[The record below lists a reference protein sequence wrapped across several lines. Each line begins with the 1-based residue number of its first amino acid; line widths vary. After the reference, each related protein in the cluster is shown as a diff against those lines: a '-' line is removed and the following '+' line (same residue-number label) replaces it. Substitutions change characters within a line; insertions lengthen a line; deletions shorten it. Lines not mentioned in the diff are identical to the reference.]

1 MNIEYE
7 LKVLEIDVKKIEEK
21 LITLGAEKLGDNLQR
36 RYVYDFKPIVPHKW
50 IRLRTNGKK
59 TTLTIKEVKD
69 NNSIGGTYEKEIEV
83 SDFNSAHE
91 ILAELGYTP
100 KSYQENRRITYK
112 YEDIEIDID
121 FWPMIPT
128 YMEIE
133 GKSEID
139 VLNFFKKLD
148 LENPKTTTYS
158 VDLVYK
164 EIYKIDYEKYNEIF
178 LEEDRKN

>member
-7 LKVLEIDVKKIEEK
+7 LKVLEINIKEIEDK
-21 LITLGAEKLGDNLQR
+21 LISLGAIKLGDNLQR
-36 RYVYDFKPIVPHKW
+36 RYVYDFKPVIPHKW
-50 IRLRTNGKK
+50 IRLRTNGIK

-69 NNSIGGTYEKEIEV
+69 NNSIGGTLEKEIEV
-83 SDFNSAHE
+83 SNFESTNE

-133 GKSEID
+133 GKSEKD
-139 VLNFFKKLD
+139 VLNFFKKLELKD
-148 LENPKTTTYS
+148 AKTTTYS
-158 VDLVYK
+158 VDLIYK
-164 EIYKIDYEKYNEIF
+164 EIYKIDYEKYTEVF
-178 LEEDRKN
+178 LEEDRK